1 MIYRYSK
8 FLITFGNIS
17 PCKNNFLVWLGF
29 KPVIVNIGEKS
40 TFILTCRSS
49 HFVKRQVFT
58 LQDLAL
64 RRKVI
69 SKHAHFVNFWAF
81 LLPAAVAEV
90 AVAICLKFPNV
101 CHVRWSGIHTYSKC
115 KLQNSRWYFHLATSN
130 TFGMSR
136 TR

>member
-1 MIYRYSK
+1 M
-8 FLITFGNIS
+8 
-17 PCKNNFLVWLGF
+17 
-29 KPVIVNIGEKS
+29 IVNIGEKS

-49 HFVKRQVFT
+49 HYVTRQVFT

-101 CHVRWSGIHTYSKC
+101 CHVRWSGIDTYSKC
-115 KLQNSRWYFHLATSN
+115 KLQNSRRWYFHLATSN

-136 TR
+136 TNSSMYILQVKIKFRLILKETENQRT